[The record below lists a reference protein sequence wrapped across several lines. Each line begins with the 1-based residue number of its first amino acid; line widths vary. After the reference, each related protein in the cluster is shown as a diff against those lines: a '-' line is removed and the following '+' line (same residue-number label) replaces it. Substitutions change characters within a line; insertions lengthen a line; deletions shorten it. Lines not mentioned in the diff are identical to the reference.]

1 MFNTMETLLIQ
12 INNKKAYEILK
23 NLEELNVIKV
33 LNKDISKR
41 YFQKKYAGK
50 LPSELADKLHEDIE
64 KGRKEWEKRGTL

>member
-1 MFNTMETLLIQ
+1 METLLIQ

-33 LNKDISKR
+33 LNKDISQR

-50 LPSELADKLHEDIE
+50 LPSELADKLHEEIE